1 MYNQNYIRKEV
12 RRLKWE
18 ENIKYKTIA
27 EDLLD
32 MKYNSFINWLHNYK
46 NLSNKKIIILQDFI
60 NTIKD

>member
-27 EDLLD
+27 EELRDKFNIKLIRNITLLLID
-32 MKYNSFINWLHNYK
+32 Y
-46 NLSNKKIIILQDFI
+46 IIIRI
-60 NTIKD
+60 